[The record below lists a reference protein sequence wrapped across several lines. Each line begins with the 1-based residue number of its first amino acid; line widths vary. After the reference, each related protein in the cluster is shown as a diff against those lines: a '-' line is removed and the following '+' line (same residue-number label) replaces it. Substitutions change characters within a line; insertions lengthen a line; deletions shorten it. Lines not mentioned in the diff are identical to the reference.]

1 MITRVFVQVL
11 AGFPANRSFP
21 AVDPVRALMTQDG
34 LSAVRDEATA
44 FATVHPDIEVVEY
57 LLADTNGVIRGKW
70 GPLKGLGKA
79 YDGGIPLPYSTF
91 GFDVWG
97 REVDETGLHIE
108 TGDKD
113 GMCFAVPGTLVPV
126 PWASRP
132 SAQVLMRMAELDG
145 TPFFVDPRTVLEG
158 VLAQFA
164 ERGLTPVVAFELE
177 FYLLDSDHKD
187 GPAAVTHKALGP
199 DRQQM
204 YSIAELTTHEPLFA
218 EITATARVQ
227 GLPIDT
233 FISEAGP
240 GQFEVNLL
248 HRPDAVRA
256 ADDALMLRRMISGCA
271 AKHGTPATFMAKPF
285 AGWPGNGMHMHVS
298 LLDDEGR
305 NVFADGQTGER
316 KLGNAVAGCLDT
328 MSDALVL
335 FVNTFN
341 GFRRLAPNSYA
352 PTCACWA
359 SDNRSVAVRVP
370 VAKPDARRLE
380 HRISGADAHPHLAL
394 AGVLAGM
401 LHGLDQELAPPP
413 PIEGSAY
420 DNPDAGPRMTDDMA
434 IATDAFASSD
444 VMANAVGAEFRRIF
458 AELKKAERLVFAERI
473 TRLEHET
480 YL

>member
-1 MITRVFVQVL
+1 MTPHGL
-11 AGFPANRSFP
+11 PA
-21 AVDPVRALMTQDG
+21 A
-34 LSAVRDEATA
+34 RDEATA
-44 FATVHPDIEVVEY
+44 FATTHPDIEVVEY

-70 GPLKGLGKA
+70 GPLKGLDKA
-79 YDGGIPLPYSTF
+79 YEGGIPLPYSTF

-97 REVDETGLHIE
+97 REVEATGLHIE

-126 PWASRP
+126 PWAARP
-132 SAQVLMRMAELDG
+132 SAQVLMRMAEPDG

-164 ERGLTPVVAFELE
+164 ARGLTPVVAFELE
-177 FYLLDSDHKD
+177 FYLLDPNHKA
-187 GPAAVTHKALGP
+187 GPATVTHDALGP
-199 DRQQM
+199 DRPQM
-204 YSIAELTTHEPLFA
+204 YSIAELAAHEPLFA
-218 EITATARVQ
+218 EITAAARAQ

-248 HRPDAVRA
+248 HRADATRA
-256 ADDALMLRRMISGCA
+256 ADDALMLHRMISGCA

-298 LLDDEGR
+298 LLDRDGR
-305 NVFADGQTGER
+305 NIFADADAGER
-316 KLGNAVAGCLDT
+316 KLGHAVAGCLET
-328 MSDALVL
+328 MSEALAL
-335 FVNTFN
+335 FINTFN
-341 GFRRLAPNSYA
+341 GYRRLAPNSYA

-359 SDNRSVAVRVP
+359 GDNRSVAVRVP
-370 VAKPDARRLE
+370 VAKPEARRLE

-401 LHGLDQELAPPP
+401 LHGLDHERTPPP

-434 IATDAFASSD
+434 VAIDHFASSEI
-444 VMANAVGAEFRRIF
+444 MAKALGAEFRRIF
-458 AELKKAERLVFAERI
+458 AELKKAERVVFAEHV